1 MTIGRFACE
10 IEGKPFLRGDDL
22 LRAIGFFERV
32 ELGFPHVHRVG
43 CRRSPF
49 VVSEALVLAEVFVP
63 RFADDQRSSS
73 GLLRDSIV
81 VARVLERLA
90 VLDPPVPVGQ

>member
-1 MTIGRFACE
+1 MTIWRFASE
-10 IEGKPFLRGDDL
+10 IEGEPFLCGDDL
-22 LRAIGFFERV
+22 LRAIGLFERV
-32 ELGFPHVHRVG
+32 ELGFPHVNRVG
-43 CRRSPF
+43 RGSSPF

-63 RFADDQRSSS
+63 RLADYQRSSS

-81 VARVLERLA
+81 VARVLEGLA